1 MSRFPKATTF
11 LLFLALAACGDD
23 PVAPAHEDVAGAWI
37 LETIDGA
44 ALPTVVSE
52 TETCVVRA
60 VEGTLTFRSATRVRL
75 LMILGTECIDFQEV
89 LLEQTGG
96 DFIYEYAD
104 GALELTEPGRTTP
117 SLTGTVSGATLSI
130 TDGNSTLAFR
140 R

>member
-1 MSRFPKATTF
+1 MSRLFKATTF
-11 LLFLALAACGDD
+11 LVLLLLAACGDD
-23 PVAPAHEDVAGAWI
+23 PVAPAHDDVAGAWI
-37 LETIDGA
+37 LESIDGA

-52 TETCVVRA
+52 TESCVVRA

-96 DFIYEYAD
+96 DFIYEYTA
-104 GALELTEPGRTTP
+104 GALELTEPGRATP

>member
-1 MSRFPKATTF
+1 MSWFPKATT
-11 LLFLALAACGDD
+11 LLLLLGLAACGDD
-23 PVAPAHEDVAGAWI
+23 PVAPAHDDVAGAWI

-104 GALELTEPGRTTP
+104 GTLELTEPGRTNP
-117 SLTGTVSGATLSI
+117 SLTGTVTGSVLSI
-130 TDGNSTLAFR
+130 TDGNSTLGFR